1 MLRRSFKGA
10 LALTQNGLTLHRADG
25 EAGRPVE
32 ALVRR
37 RPLDGLRGMS
47 ILDDFCFE
55 SVSKAVLFHFQI
67 VSGLKIQPKSLTCT
81 EEPGKSQ
88 GSIRGYVPLPMNN
101 FVDAPSGN
109 ADTFGQPILADSH
122 WAQELL

>member
-1 MLRRSFKGA
+1 
-10 LALTQNGLTLHRADG
+10 LTLHRADG

-67 VSGLKIQPKSLTCT
+67 VSSLKIQPKSLTCT

-88 GSIRGYVPLPMNN
+88 GSIRGYAPLPMNN